1 MAEHAAAIECILR
14 LSSAKKKNE
23 KTLKKNKHR
32 CESSKWCSFIA
43 SALAR
48 NVQENNLP
56 GINERFLHTPELEK
70 AEEERKKKSK
80 ITHDSTC
87 PAHPKALRRGSA
99 LLLAECR
106 RPGSLC
112 FCVSVFSRSLLHSP
126 RLDPRV
132 QPTTSRLQD
141 PVRSADG
148 GLCGAPPLPSST
160 LSPPPPPP
168 PPCRRRREDSVFRV
182 GTSWEKEEIT
192 GGCWAAVQ
200 PDGLN

>member
-1 MAEHAAAIECILR
+1 MLLVYR
-14 LSSAKKKNE
+14 P
-23 KTLKKNKHR
+23 
-32 CESSKWCSFIA
+32 

-48 NVQENNLP
+48 NAQQNNLP
-56 GINERFLHTPELEK
+56 GINERFSHTPASEK
-70 AEEERKKKSK
+70 AEEEQEEEEEEEDRKKKRSK
-80 ITHDSTC
+80 ITHDSIC
-87 PAHPKALRRGSA
+87 PAHPKAPRRGSA
-99 LLLAECR
+99 LLLAACR

-112 FCVSVFSRSLLHSP
+112 FCASVFSRSLLHSP
-126 RLDPRV
+126 RIDPRV
-132 QPTTSRLQD
+132 QPATSRLQD

-148 GLCGAPPLPSST
+148 GLCGAPPTPLHPPSNT
-160 LSPPPPPP
+160 LSSPPPPP